1 MLFCT
6 FLDLDRTTVSFD
18 KLCNNSDFIIQE
30 TWFISDLHFS
40 LAFQITCFK
49 NVVLNFN
56 SLKMRSDCK
65 ADSIALKNSY
75 LSNFDIFNQILI
87 FYSI

>member
-1 MLFCT
+1 MIVTTLS
-6 FLDLDRTTVSFD
+6 RTIRTNVELD
-18 KLCNNSDFIIQE
+18 KLYNTNCIIQE